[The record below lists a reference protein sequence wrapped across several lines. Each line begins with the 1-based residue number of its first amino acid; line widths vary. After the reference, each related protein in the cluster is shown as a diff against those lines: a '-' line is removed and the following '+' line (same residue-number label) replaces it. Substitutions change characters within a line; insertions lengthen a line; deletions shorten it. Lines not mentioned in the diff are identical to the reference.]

1 MAVSSRAVGAPETQ
15 NPETAQAMSDATRE
29 CPMCAMEVDASADA
43 CPVCGYEAP
52 RRKTSLQVA
61 AWVMVLLLLWPALE
75 GLMYLIELL

>member
-1 MAVSSRAVGAPETQ
+1 
-15 NPETAQAMSDATRE
+15 
-29 CPMCAMEVDASADA
+29 MCAMEVDASADA

-52 RRKTSLQVA
+52 RQKTSMQVA